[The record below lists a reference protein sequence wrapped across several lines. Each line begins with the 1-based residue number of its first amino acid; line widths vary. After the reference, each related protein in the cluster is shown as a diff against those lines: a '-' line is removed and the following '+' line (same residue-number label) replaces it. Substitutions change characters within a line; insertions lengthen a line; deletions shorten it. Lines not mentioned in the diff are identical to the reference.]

1 MTIIKHIIAI
11 TMFYFI
17 NLESGIVTTIAIGL
31 IYARFEYQGSLDNRI
46 CDAID
51 EMEK

>member
-1 MTIIKHIIAI
+1 MMTIIKHIIAI

-31 IYARFEYQGSLDNRI
+31 IYGVLECQRVVNKRYGDKLNRL
-46 CDAID
+46 
-51 EMEK
+51 